1 MDASSPRV
9 DRGADQS
16 GGRTRRFSLAGAAVL
31 SGLASAGAATLAG
44 LCCAG
49 PVTVLV
55 LGTSGAVAAAA
66 LAPYRLPLL
75 LLSVA
80 LIAGAYWRLR
90 RAGATNGA
98 ACSVQVARWTRRSLV
113 IASVAW
119 IVGAT
124 LWLAAR

>member
-1 MDASSPRV
+1 MNASSPQV
-9 DRGADQS
+9 GT
-16 GGRTRRFSLAGAAVL
+16 GGDLSHARTRRFSLAGAAAL
-31 SGLASAGAATLAG
+31 SGLASAGVATLAG

-49 PVTVLV
+49 PLTVLL

-75 LLSVA
+75 LLSAA

-98 ACSVQVARWTRRSLV
+98 ACSVPVARWARRSLI
-113 IASVAW
+113 IASAAW